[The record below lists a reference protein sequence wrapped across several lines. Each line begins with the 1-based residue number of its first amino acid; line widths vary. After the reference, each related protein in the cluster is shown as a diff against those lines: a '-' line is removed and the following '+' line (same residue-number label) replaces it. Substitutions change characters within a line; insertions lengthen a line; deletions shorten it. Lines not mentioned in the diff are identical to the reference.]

1 MATEDIEETNNYRR
15 LEELN
20 DSDYEI
26 ADDDP
31 DIKGWDIRDK
41 SGAKLAEVQDV
52 LFNPAAMKVRY
63 IIAHLEDR
71 VFGIENRKVLIP
83 IGLAE
88 LHEKKDIVYLP
99 TITLEQLAAAPDYI
113 RGELLHE
120 DEVSLRNTFSQNVHD
135 PEIYDA
141 QTFYEHDHY
150 NERNFYGRRFTE
162 RDEI

>member
-15 LEELN
+15 LEELSH
-20 DSDYEI
+20 SDFEI
-26 ADDDP
+26 ADHDP
-31 DIKGWDIRDK
+31 DIQGWDIRDK
-41 SGAKLAEVQDV
+41 SGAKLAEVEDV

-113 RGELLHE
+113 RGELLHD
-120 DEVSLRNTFSQNVHD
+120 DEVSLRNTLRESTHD
-135 PEIYDA
+135 PEVYDA

-150 NERNFYGRRFTE
+150 NARNFYGRRFTE